1 MGPGAVSA
9 AQRLVYPVL
18 GLLVIAA
25 VWEGAI
31 VVFGI
36 PTFVLPSL
44 PAIAKA
50 IAADLPA
57 LLAGLRVTLYEAA
70 VGYVLGG
77 AVAIALALA
86 FVLAPLLERA
96 AMPIIVAVNSVPVV
110 AYAPVAL
117 VALGMGSA
125 SKIAMVALAAGFAV
139 FVNAMNGLK
148 AIDPAAVNLMRSFGA
163 GALRTV
169 WILRLPAALPAIV
182 SGLRVAI
189 VRSIIIAI
197 VAEMLGAYAGLGQ
210 MIYLATQQ
218 VDFLR
223 VWAAIVV
230 ASVASMT
237 LYGLFAW
244 VDRRLVWWK

>member
-1 MGPGAVSA
+1 MSIVARILWPLA
-9 AQRLVYPVL
+9 
-18 GLLVIAA
+18 GLLVIAVA
-25 VWEGAI
+25 WETSI
-31 VVFGI
+31 VVFHI
-36 PTFVLPSL
+36 PPFVLPRLS
-44 PAIAKA
+44 AIALA
-50 IAADLPA
+50 VWNDLPGLA
-57 LLAGLRVTLYEAA
+57 AGLGVTLYEAGT
-70 VGYVLGG
+70 GYVAGG
-77 AVAIALALA
+77 VVAILLALV
-86 FVLAPLLERA
+86 FVLVPWVERA
-96 AMPIIVAVNSVPVV
+96 AMPIVVAVNSVPVV

-139 FVNAMNGLK
+139 FVNAMNGLR
-148 AIDPAAVNLMRSFGA
+148 AVDPAALNLLRSFGA

-169 WILRLPAALPAIV
+169 WILRLPAALPAIA

-210 MIYLATQQ
+210 IIYLATQQ

-223 VWAAIVV
+223 VWAAIVL
-230 ASVASMT
+230 ASAASMV

-244 VDRRLVWWK
+244 LDRRLVWWK